1 MHCLWWNKSVSIWPP
16 CASISSHWTSQSDL
30 GSVSEILFSTW
41 KNYHQTVRVVIFT
54 LILKIIQVRSV
65 SKHQGEERRK
75 HRYRNET
82 QHDPNQ
88 EWIRL
93 SAGQTIQD
101 DITPA
106 QPQHHHHRQSQRQNN
121 ASSTPPPNSTKKL
134 ALLTVLSCAVLFCW
148 TKRSSFGNLVTRS
161 ATTQKGLELELESF
175 IFHCYW
181 LQLLLRKI
189 N

>member
-16 CASISSHWTSQSDL
+16 CASISSHWTSQIDL

-54 LILKIIQVRSV
+54 LILKIIQVRPV

-75 HRYRNET
+75 HRYHHET

-88 EWIRL
+88 EWKRL

-101 DITPA
+101 NITPA
-106 QPQHHHHRQSQRQNN
+106 RSSHHQHRQSQRQIN
-121 ASSTPPPNSTKKL
+121 ASSTPQPNSTKN
-134 ALLTVLSCAVLFCW
+134 LLENSNYDVFRIRGYNCECGCGCIYRQS
-148 TKRSSFGNLVTRS
+148 LVKTPDLK
-161 ATTQKGLELELESF
+161 T
-175 IFHCYW
+175 
-181 LQLLLRKI
+181 
-189 N
+189 